1 MERKT
6 DLVKSLAYPSVIV
19 AVMSSPA
26 AAPPVNFTFET
37 AFTKDSY
44 PPSTVAIVTVFV
56 AVMAVDSEANL
67 AVQYPERVHKS
78 LLKVVSLTPL
88 NQVALH
94 PFTSAAGAGAAQVAG
109 AGAAQVGAGA

>member
-1 MERKT
+1 M
-6 DLVKSLAYPSVIV
+6 
-19 AVMSSPA
+19 
-26 AAPPVNFTFET
+26 
-37 AFTKDSY
+37 
-44 PPSTVAIVTVFV
+44 FV

>member
-1 MERKT
+1 
-6 DLVKSLAYPSVIV
+6 
-19 AVMSSPA
+19 MSSPA

-44 PPSTVAIVTVFV
+44 PVSGEGLRVFV